1 MNISLIAAIGKNNE
15 LGVDN
20 KLIWHLKK
28 DLQFFKKTTMG
39 KNIIMGRNTFDSL
52 PKMLPG
58 RKHIVLS
65 TTATLNE
72 EIEIYR
78 SIKEFLEVYK
88 DFNEEMFVI
97 GGAQIYKQFLEFS
110 NNLYLT
116 EINSEYKKADVYFP
130 IFNKEEYNKI
140 ILCENE
146 ENNIKYSHVLY
157 KKK

>member
-1 MNISLIAAIGKNNE
+1 MIAAIGKNNE

-20 KLIWHLKK
+20 KLIWHLKN

-65 TTATLNE
+65 TTVNLNE

-97 GGAQIYKQFLEFS
+97 GGAQIYIQFLEFS

-116 EINSEYKKADVYFP
+116 EINSEYEKADVYFP
-130 IFNKEEYNKI
+130 TFNKEEYNKI
-140 ILCENE
+140 VLSENE